1 MSRQS
6 LEPSLAGRE
15 VGVFGFGITGRA
27 TYEFLRGKGSRVT
40 IFDEKPTEASRAE
53 MVAIQESGGAKVFAG
68 DFQAEAFGDITLLI
82 ISPGISITHPK
93 LDYLRHRGVEVISEV
108 ELAYR
113 FVESTIVAVTGSNG
127 KSTTAAL
134 MGHVLSAASKDD
146 FPGSR
151 AFTVGNI
158 GTPFIGIAGVASSS
172 DYVSIEVSSYQL
184 EAMPTFR
191 PHISIFTNLSADHLE
206 RHKTFETYA
215 FIKRSLI
222 KNQTEDDFVIF
233 NGSDALLQP
242 DKFPYTRPRFLPFT
256 SERDAYIE
264 EGAFVDDEKLV
275 ILLKGERYEFP
286 TSMVKLRG
294 MHNIENVL
302 GAILAAKLLDISDE
316 TIAGAVGAFDRFEHR
331 IEFIRE
337 IDGVR
342 YYNDS
347 KATNPESTITALS
360 SFEEPIILILG
371 GRDKMTSLTG
381 LVDSVKRRAKAA
393 ILLGE
398 ATARFYEALTQ
409 GGYSAITKVG
419 SLDDA
424 VKSAKA
430 LASSGDIV
438 LLSPACASFD
448 MFRSFEHRGDE
459 FKRIVNE
466 MAGVESV

>member
-1 MSRQS
+1 MSRQF
-6 LEPSLAGRE
+6 LEPPLSGRE

-40 IFDEKPTEASRAE
+40 IFDEKPTEAARAE
-53 MVAIQESGGAKVFAG
+53 LDIIQASGGAKVFVG
-68 DFQAEAFGDITLLI
+68 DFPAEAFGDITLLI

-93 LDYLRHRGVEVISEV
+93 LNYLRHRGVDVISEV

-134 MGHVLSAASKDD
+134 MGHVLTAACEKD

-151 AFTVGNI
+151 AYTVGNI
-158 GTPFIGIAGVASSS
+158 GSPSIGIAGVATVA

-222 KNQTEDDFVIF
+222 KNENEDDFVIY

-242 DKFPYTRPRFLPFT
+242 DRFPYTRPKFLPFT
-256 SERDAYIE
+256 SERDAYIS
-264 EGAFVDDEKLV
+264 EGAFVDDERLV
-275 ILLKGERYEFP
+275 VLLGGERYEFP

-302 GAILAAKLLDISDE
+302 GVILAAKLLHISDG
-316 TIAGAVGAFDRFEHR
+316 TIFEAVSAFDRFEHR
-331 IEFIRE
+331 IEFVRE
-337 IDGVR
+337 VGGVR

-347 KATNPESTITALS
+347 KATNPESTVTALNA
-360 SFEEPIILILG
+360 FDEPIVLILG
-371 GRDKMTSLTG
+371 GRDKMTSLAG
-381 LVDSVKRRAKAA
+381 LVEAVKRRVKSVV
-393 ILLGE
+393 LLGE
-398 ATARFYEALTQ
+398 AAERFNEALTR
-409 GGYSAITKVG
+409 GGYGAITEVA
-419 SLDDA
+419 SLEDA
-424 VKSAKA
+424 VRVAA
-430 LASSGDIV
+430 AGAARGDIV
-438 LLSPACASFD
+438 LLSPSCASFD
-448 MFRSFEHRGDE
+448 MFRSFEHRGEE

-466 MAGVESV
+466 LPGGVSA